1 GNYLQDRDGKYISTI
16 INKILP
22 LEYKNGKSFKQFHT
36 ELLNNKNRDLKE
48 CKDFLK
54 ALTQTLCK
62 EFNLPLEN
70 VVFYSQKPSG
80 SLSFGAYEENKIR
93 LNQYILKAYFKEFA
107 KTVFHECRHFYIE
120 KYYNHNMDALG
131 RYVFYSEKAY
141 INEKIIFDKFSRICD
156 PSENYLVG
164 CNIGAIQDA
173 YEIQPNERDPRYV
186 ETLIGRSL

>member
-1 GNYLQDRDGKYISTI
+1 MINKEFLKSVADKDKEFYLQDRDGKYISTI

-62 EFNLPLEN
+62 EFNLLLEN

-80 SLSFGAYEENKIR
+80 SLSFGAYEENKSIH
-93 LNQYILKAYFKEFA
+93 FK
-107 KTVFHECRHFYIE
+107 
-120 KYYNHNMDALG
+120 
-131 RYVFYSEKAY
+131 
-141 INEKIIFDKFSRICD
+141 
-156 PSENYLVG
+156 
-164 CNIGAIQDA
+164 
-173 YEIQPNERDPRYV
+173 
-186 ETLIGRSL
+186 SLF